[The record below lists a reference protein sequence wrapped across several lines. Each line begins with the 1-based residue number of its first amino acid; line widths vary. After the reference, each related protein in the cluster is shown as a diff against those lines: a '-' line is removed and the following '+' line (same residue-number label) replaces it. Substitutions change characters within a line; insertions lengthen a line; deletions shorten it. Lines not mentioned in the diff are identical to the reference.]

1 MARPCYRGS
10 GNLLYRMN
18 ILLLGSGGREHA
30 LAWKMAASPLTDRL
44 VCAPGNAGIAREA
57 ECFAIDIADHDA
69 VIAFCRSNGIDFVV
83 VGPEAPL
90 CAGIVDDLEAAGIKA
105 FGPSRAAARL
115 EGSKGFTKDLCRST
129 GIPTAAY
136 ERFRDVAPA
145 KAYVRAR
152 GAPIVVKADGLAA
165 GKGVVVADN
174 VAEAEAAID
183 MILGGELGA
192 AGADLVIEEFLAGE
206 EASFFALCDGETAL
220 PLASAQDHKRAFD
233 GDKGPNTGGMGA
245 YSPAPIVDAAM
256 ADRVMAEIVL
266 PTLDAMRAMG
276 APYKGVL
283 YAGLIITVEG
293 PKLIEYNVRFGDP
306 ECQVLMPRLMSDLVP
321 ALLASRDGVLKSVDL
336 RWYPDAALTVVMAAK
351 GYPGS
356 YAKGSV
362 IEGLDEA
369 AAVEGVE
376 LFHAGTRQDGAR
388 IVANG
393 GRVLNVSA
401 LGDSVRQARSRAYEA
416 ISRIRWPQGFCRY
429 DIGWRAVEREK

>member
-1 MARPCYRGS
+1 
-10 GNLLYRMN
+10 MN

-44 VCAPGNAGIAREA
+44 ICAPGNAGIAREA
-57 ECFAIDIADHDA
+57 ECVTLDLADHAA
-69 VIAFCRSNGIDFVV
+69 VIAFCREDGIDFVV

-115 EGSKGFTKDLCRST
+115 EGSKGFTKDLCRSA
-129 GIPTAAY
+129 GIPTASY
-136 ERFRDVAPA
+136 ERFRTAPGA
-145 KAYVRAR
+145 KAYARER

-165 GKGVVVADN
+165 GKGVVVAES
-174 VAEAEAAID
+174 VAEAEAAIE
-183 MILGGELGA
+183 MILGGGVGE
-192 AGADLVIEEFLAGE
+192 AGTELVIEEFLAGE

-256 ADRVMAEIVL
+256 SARVMAEIVE
-266 PTLDAMRAMG
+266 PTLRAMKAMG

-283 YAGLIITVEG
+283 YAGLMITAEG

-336 RWYPDAALTVVMAAK
+336 RWYPQAALTVVMAAR
-351 GYPGS
+351 GYPGP

-362 IEGLDEA
+362 IEGLDDA

-376 LFHAGTRQDGAR
+376 IFHAGTKQDGDRVLAD
-388 IVANG
+388 G

-401 LGDSVRQARSRAYEA
+401 LGKNVRETRTRAYEA
-416 ISRIRWPQGFCRY
+416 VSRIRWPQGFCRH

>member
-1 MARPCYRGS
+1 
-10 GNLLYRMN
+10 MN

-30 LAWKMAASPLTDRL
+30 IAWKMAASPLTDRL
-44 VCAPGNAGIAREA
+44 FCAPGNAGIAQEA
-57 ECFAIDIADHDA
+57 ECIALDLADHA
-69 VIAFCRSNGIDFVV
+69 AIIAFCRTNGIDFVV

-105 FGPSRAAARL
+105 FGPSRTAARL
-115 EGSKGFTKDLCRST
+115 EGSKGFTKDLCHSA

-136 ERFRDVAPA
+136 QRFRTASEA
-145 KAYVRAR
+145 KAYAR
-152 GAPIVVKADGLAA
+152 DRGSPIVVKADGLAA
-165 GKGVVVADN
+165 GKGVVVAES

-192 AGADLVIEEFLAGE
+192 AGAELVIEEFLDGE

-220 PLASAQDHKRAFD
+220 PLATAQDHKRAFD

-245 YSPAPIVDAAM
+245 YSPAPIIDAAM
-256 ADRVMAEIVL
+256 SARAMTEIVQ
-266 PTLDAMRAMG
+266 PTLRAMKGMG

-283 YAGLIITVEG
+283 YAGLMITADG

-321 ALLASRDGVLKSVDL
+321 ALLASRDGVLKSLDL
-336 RWYPDAALTVVMAAK
+336 RWHSQAALTVVMAAK
-351 GYPGS
+351 GYPEA

-362 IEGLDEA
+362 IEGLADA

-376 LFHAGTRQDGAR
+376 IFHAGTKQDGGR
-388 IVANG
+388 VVANG

-401 LGDSVRQARSRAYEA
+401 LGKTVSEAQTRAYA
-416 ISRIRWPQGFCRY
+416 AVARIRWPDGFCRH
-429 DIGWRAVEREK
+429 DIGWRAIAREK